1 MAISKNLQKDVL
13 EKNVRHIRDDLIV
26 IVHEDRAFQTGKF
39 EEALS
44 YIKEHGIEG
53 LYEPFDH
60 ENFRARNEWDKDYWR
75 YMVNSLL
82 DNFCMERIEHLKEVG
97 RTLFPTQTKQDKA
110 TVDVQSSSPS
120 SVHRPTGR
128 GGRVVSS
135 GDSSKKVVPIAI
147 GGAALL
153 AGTVAIG
160 ITKTWMVAAA
170 AVGVAAGAGI
180 YCLTKKRR

>member
-13 EKNVRHIRDDLIV
+13 EKNVRHIRDDLIT
-26 IVHEDRAFQTGKF
+26 IVHEDRSFQTGKF

-60 ENFRARNEWDKDYWR
+60 EDFKSRNEWNEDYWR

-82 DNFCMERIEHLKEVG
+82 DNFCMERIEHLKDVG
-97 RTLFPTQTKQDKA
+97 RTLFPAQTRQVKA
-110 TVDVQSSSPS
+110 TVGEKSYGPS
-120 SVHRPTGR
+120 SVARTTVRRGSVSTG
-128 GGRVVSS
+128 
-135 GDSSKKVVPIAI
+135 DPSKKVLPIAI
-147 GGAALL
+147 GWAALL